1 MSKIKLFCF
10 PYAGGSAVIY
20 LKWRQYLNKGIE
32 LIPIELAGRGKRIHE
47 PLYTDVEAMINDV
60 YEIVY
65 PQIDECQFALFGHSM
80 GGMVAYYLAHKLI
93 KTNSLLPLHLF
104 ISGRGAP
111 HVKRSGEKKMH
122 LLDKSQFINEV
133 IDLGGTS
140 SEVFQHQ
147 ELVET
152 FLPVLRND
160 FKLAETDF
168 DDKIT
173 SLNVDI
179 TVLLGEE
186 EELTISQSMGWKK
199 HTTKK
204 CDFHYFNGGHFYLYD
219 QISQITSAI
228 NQTFSAKNV
237 LKNDY
242 QNRAGNHDYGHSL

>member
-10 PYAGGSAVIY
+10 PYAGGSAMIY
-20 LKWRQYLNKGIE
+20 YKWKQYFNTEIE
-32 LIPIELAGRGKRIHE
+32 VIPIELAGRGKRIHE
-47 PLYTDVEAMINDV
+47 ALYPDVEAMINDV

-65 PQIDECQFALFGHSM
+65 PQIDQSPFALFGHSM
-80 GGMVAYYLAHKLI
+80 GGMVVYYLAQKLI
-93 KTNSLLPLHLF
+93 AVNGLLPMHLF
-104 ISGRGAP
+104 ISSRGAP
-111 HVKRSGEKKMH
+111 HVKQPEEKKIH

-173 SLNVDI
+173 PLNI
-179 TVLLGEE
+179 EMSVLLGEE
-186 EELTISQSMGWKK
+186 EELTIAQSMGWKK

-204 CDFHYFNGGHFYLYD
+204 CDFHYFNGGHFYLHD
-219 QISQITSAI
+219 QVSQIANII
-228 NQTFSAKNV
+228 NLTIAAKNV
-237 LKNDY
+237 LKY
-242 QNRAGNHDYGHSL
+242 T